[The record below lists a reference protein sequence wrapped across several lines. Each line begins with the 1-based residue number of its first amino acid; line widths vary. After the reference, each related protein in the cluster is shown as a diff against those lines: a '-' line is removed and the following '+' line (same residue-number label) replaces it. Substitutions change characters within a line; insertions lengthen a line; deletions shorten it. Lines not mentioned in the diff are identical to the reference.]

1 MSNRRDFLRT
11 GAALAGAA
19 GALGLFPAAIRRAL
33 AIEPDRRSGT
43 LRDVEHIVVLMQENR
58 SFDHYFG
65 GLAGVRGFGDRF
77 PIPVP
82 ASPEHERRS
91 VWSQYNDSTDG
102 GPRTVLPFRL
112 DTRAAFEAMRIAS
125 TPHTW
130 SNAQQAWDDGRMG
143 FWPAAKKNH
152 SMAYYAEADLPFQY
166 ALARAFTVCDA
177 YHCSF
182 TGGTNVNRL
191 FLWTGTNDGAGRGH
205 GPAMGNTYNKLTG
218 GDPAGAYT
226 WTTYPERL
234 ERAGI
239 RWRIYQDMADNY
251 ALNPTAGFKA
261 YRDAYQGLPGSLAAL
276 REKALSTHGLDR
288 LRQDAL
294 DGTLPQV
301 SWICPTKAGSE
312 HPSPSSPAQG
322 ADYVARVLD
331 ALTANPQVWSR
342 TVLLLMFD
350 ENDGFFDHMPPPAP
364 PSRDARGA
372 LAGAST
378 VDTRGEYHEIIA
390 GVESDDT
397 PAHRHGV
404 YGLGPRVPMYALS
417 PWSRGG
423 WVNSQVF
430 DHTSVLRFIE
440 QRFGVAEPNISPW
453 RRAVCGDLTS
463 LFDFS
468 ASEPAV
474 PGTTLPATAARA
486 ARAAA
491 LPGTATPTAPD
502 QPPPARQ
509 QPGLRPSRALPYALH
524 AHATARDHALTLR
537 LDNPGAAGAVLHV
550 YDRLHLE
557 RGPRRY
563 TVEAGKRLDGI
574 WDTATD
580 DGRYDLWVLGPNG
593 FHRHFAGRLA
603 AGAQAAP
610 DIQAS
615 YDAPGARLRLTLTN
629 PGKRA
634 VEFHIADAA
643 YGQRAQTR
651 RVAAGATSQCDW
663 DVGRL
668 GGWYDCA
675 VTLTDTPAAAFLRR
689 LAGRLET
696 GKPSTSDPAMGQEL
710 ILDWNLPA

>member
-65 GLAGVRGFGDRF
+65 GLPACAASATASPFRF
-77 PIPVP
+77 PPAP
-82 ASPEHERRS
+82 NTNAAASGRSTTTALTAARAPCCRSAWTRARPSRPCASPARRTPGPTPS
-91 VWSQYNDSTDG
+91 RPGTTAAWASGRRPRKSLDGVLRRG
-102 GPRTVLPFRL
+102 GPALPVRW
-112 DTRAAFEAMRIAS
+112 RAPSPSATPTIARS
-125 TPHTW
+125 
-130 SNAQQAWDDGRMG
+130 
-143 FWPAAKKNH
+143 PAAPT
-152 SMAYYAEADLPFQY
+152 S
-166 ALARAFTVCDA
+166 TG
-177 YHCSF
+177 CSC
-182 TGGTNVNRL
+182 
-191 FLWTGTNDGAGRGH
+191 
-205 GPAMGNTYNKLTG
+205 GPAPTTAPDAAMAPPWATPTQAHRRRPCGRLHL
-218 GDPAGAYT
+218 
-226 WTTYPERL
+226 TTYPERL

-378 VDTRGEYHEIIA
+378 GHARRIPRDHRGRGIRRYA
-390 GVESDDT
+390 RASARRLWPGT
-397 PAHRHGV
+397 ARAHV
-404 YGLGPRVPMYALS
+404 
-417 PWSRGG
+417 
-423 WVNSQVF
+423 
-430 DHTSVLRFIE
+430 
-440 QRFGVAEPNISPW
+440 
-453 RRAVCGDLTS
+453 RAVAPGARRLGQLAGLRPHLGAALHRATLRRGRTQHLALAPRRLRRPDLAVRLQRERARRS
-463 LFDFS
+463 RNN
-468 ASEPAV
+468 PA
-474 PGTTLPATAARA
+474 GNRRA

-509 QPGLRPSRALPYALH
+509 QPGLRPRAPCPMRC
-524 AHATARDHALTLR
+524 TRMR
-537 LDNPGAAGAVLHV
+537 
-550 YDRLHLE
+550 
-557 RGPRRY
+557 
-563 TVEAGKRLDGI
+563 
-574 WDTATD
+574 
-580 DGRYDLWVLGPNG
+580 
-593 FHRHFAGRLA
+593 
-603 AGAQAAP
+603 
-610 DIQAS
+610 
-615 YDAPGARLRLTLTN
+615 
-629 PGKRA
+629 
-634 VEFHIADAA
+634 
-643 YGQRAQTR
+643 QRAATR
-651 RVAAGATSQCDW
+651 
-663 DVGRL
+663 
-668 GGWYDCA
+668 
-675 VTLTDTPAAAFLRR
+675 
-689 LAGRLET
+689 
-696 GKPSTSDPAMGQEL
+696 
-710 ILDWNLPA
+710 

>member
-1 MSNRRDFLRT
+1 
-11 GAALAGAA
+11 
-19 GALGLFPAAIRRAL
+19 
-33 AIEPDRRSGT
+33 
-43 LRDVEHIVVLMQENR
+43 
-58 SFDHYFG
+58 
-65 GLAGVRGFGDRF
+65 
-77 PIPVP
+77 
-82 ASPEHERRS
+82 
-91 VWSQYNDSTDG
+91 
-102 GPRTVLPFRL
+102 
-112 DTRAAFEAMRIAS
+112 
-125 TPHTW
+125 
-130 SNAQQAWDDGRMG
+130 
-143 FWPAAKKNH
+143 
-152 SMAYYAEADLPFQY
+152 
-166 ALARAFTVCDA
+166 
-177 YHCSF
+177 
-182 TGGTNVNRL
+182 
-191 FLWTGTNDGAGRGH
+191 
-205 GPAMGNTYNKLTG
+205 
-218 GDPAGAYT
+218 
-226 WTTYPERL
+226 
-234 ERAGI
+234 
-239 RWRIYQDMADNY
+239 MADNY

-364 PSRDARGA
+364 PSRDARGG
-372 LAGAST
+372 AGRRLDG
-378 VDTRGEYHEIIA
+378 DTRGEYHEIIA

-474 PGTTLPATAARA
+474 PEQPCRQPPRGP
-486 ARAAA
+486 RAAA

-537 LDNPGAAGAVLHV
+537 LDNPARPAPCCMSTTGCIWSADHGAIPSRPASAWTASGT
-550 YDRLHLE
+550 
-557 RGPRRY
+557 RRRTTAAMTCGCSAP
-563 TVEAGKRLDGI
+563 TVSI
-574 WDTATD
+574 ATSPD
-580 DGRYDLWVLGPNG
+580 V
-593 FHRHFAGRLA
+593 AA

-629 PGKRA
+629 PANAPSSSISRTPPMGNAR
-634 VEFHIADAA
+634 
-643 YGQRAQTR
+643 R
-651 RVAAGATSQCDW
+651 RVSRAPRRNAIGTSAAWAAGTTA
-663 DVGRL
+663 
-668 GGWYDCA
+668 
-675 VTLTDTPAAAFLRR
+675 
-689 LAGRLET
+689 
-696 GKPSTSDPAMGQEL
+696 PSR
-710 ILDWNLPA
+710 

>member
-1 MSNRRDFLRT
+1 M
-11 GAALAGAA
+11 
-19 GALGLFPAAIRRAL
+19 
-33 AIEPDRRSGT
+33 
-43 LRDVEHIVVLMQENR
+43 
-58 SFDHYFG
+58 
-65 GLAGVRGFGDRF
+65 
-77 PIPVP
+77 
-82 ASPEHERRS
+82 
-91 VWSQYNDSTDG
+91 
-102 GPRTVLPFRL
+102 
-112 DTRAAFEAMRIAS
+112 
-125 TPHTW
+125 
-130 SNAQQAWDDGRMG
+130 
-143 FWPAAKKNH
+143 
-152 SMAYYAEADLPFQY
+152 
-166 ALARAFTVCDA
+166 
-177 YHCSF
+177 
-182 TGGTNVNRL
+182 
-191 FLWTGTNDGAGRGH
+191 
-205 GPAMGNTYNKLTG
+205 
-218 GDPAGAYT
+218 
-226 WTTYPERL
+226 
-234 ERAGI
+234 
-239 RWRIYQDMADNY
+239 
-251 ALNPTAGFKA
+251 
-261 YRDAYQGLPGSLAAL
+261 
-276 REKALSTHGLDR
+276 
-288 LRQDAL
+288 
-294 DGTLPQV
+294 
-301 SWICPTKAGSE
+301 
-312 HPSPSSPAQG
+312 
-322 ADYVARVLD
+322 
-331 ALTANPQVWSR
+331 
-342 TVLLLMFD
+342 
-350 ENDGFFDHMPPPAP
+350 
-364 PSRDARGA
+364 
-372 LAGAST
+372 
-378 VDTRGEYHEIIA
+378 DTRGEYHEIIA

-675 VTLTDTPAAAFLRR
+675 VTLTDTPAATFLRR

-710 ILDWNLPA
+710 ILDWNLPHETARPLRERRDLPVRRQPRTGRRAAGPGAVRRQDRHVRSDARLQRQGTGADGGPARRGAGRPGPPSLRDRDGQCGDPALRPGGRSLRGGGGEGPYEAWRDGHIAYFERNGGYRPDMLLACERFRVVEVFER